1 MDLPIEV
8 KEAPAP
14 LPPEEHFS
22 LEDQSVVD
30 NELNDPKPEDE
41 ENENEDMFPDTEEDD
56 GEGEDEG
63 EEEEEED
70 E

>member
-14 LPPEEHFS
+14 LPPDEHFS
-22 LEDQSVVD
+22 LEDISVVD

-41 ENENEDMFPDTEEDD
+41 ENENEELGF
-56 GEGEDEG
+56 EDEN
-63 EEEEEED
+63 EEEEEE
-70 E
+70 EEE